1 MKISKIKNNHTTA
14 PETFLVWSNEIGN
27 RLDPF
32 FYRPIFKKLVATI
45 NSTTHKAFSL
55 GNIVEFSFAGD
66 WGEDPISFEP
76 NPDYQLC
83 YVLRNTNFDNK
94 YNLNFNDVAQRYVK
108 NSKVEK
114 LALQKGDILI
124 EKSGGSP
131 IQPVG
136 RVAFI
141 DDLPFDK
148 PVIFSNFLQKI
159 RIAGDSFFP
168 EYVFTFLQAIYHLGY
183 TEFLQ
188 NQTTGIKNLR
198 LDDFF
203 KIKIAELPKNE
214 QKKIAKFAFD
224 TRKDAK
230 EMEERAI
237 KILSSIDDF
246 VLGELGIDMPRGGAE
261 RVFQIW
267 SDEIQTRLDPSYF
280 RPIFKMLDKIFSTT
294 KYNVKTL
301 KNLSTKITSGATP
314 LSGGDAYTDQDIG
327 IPFVRSGNI
336 NPDNEIDFNSLLYV
350 KPEIHNKKLKSSQL
364 KKGDLMIAIV
374 GATIGQVSVY
384 ENDREA
390 NINQAIAL
398 IRLDEQVNPE
408 YAKEFLYSKIG
419 QIQLDR
425 IKRPVARANINLD
438 EVGSLQVIY
447 PSKDKQNEMV
457 GKVRKIRAKATELR
471 QEAESIVI
479 SAQREVAQM
488 ILA

>member
-1 MKISKIKNNHTTA
+1 MRNTRNSKNNNGSASLEIFTTWSDDVLSGGRLDAKYWLPAIRELQKAIQNGKYKSQKLGDFITDIRYGLSTANDYVDFGIPFLRILNLKNDGIDVSDVVYLSEDQKDEIGKAAVHEGDLLISRSGSVGIVVVVPKEAENFAFGSFMIKFCLNEKINKQFIAAWLNSEASRKLIEREKIGAIQGNITIETIKNFDI
-14 PETFLVWSNEIGN
+14 PIPPLSVQNEVV
-27 RLDPF
+27 
-32 FYRPIFKKLVATI
+32 KK
-45 NSTTHKAFSL
+45 
-55 GNIVEFSFAGD
+55 
-66 WGEDPISFEP
+66 
-76 NPDYQLC
+76 
-83 YVLRNTNFDNK
+83 
-94 YNLNFNDVAQRYVK
+94 
-108 NSKVEK
+108 
-114 LALQKGDILI
+114 
-124 EKSGGSP
+124 
-131 IQPVG
+131 IQE
-136 RVAFI
+136 A
-141 DDLPFDK
+141 
-148 PVIFSNFLQKI
+148 
-159 RIAGDSFFP
+159 
-168 EYVFTFLQAIYHLGY
+168 Y
-183 TEFLQ
+183 
-188 NQTTGIKNLR
+188 
-198 LDDFF
+198 
-203 KIKIAELPKNE
+203 E
-214 QKKIAKFAFD
+214 QKKKKQAEIL
-224 TRKDAK
+224 
-230 EMEERAI
+230 

-261 RVFQIW
+261 QVFQIW
-267 SDEIQTRLDPSYF
+267 SDEIHARLDPSYF

-314 LSGGDAYTDQDIG
+314 LSGGDAYTDQDSG

-336 NPDNEIDFNSLLYV
+336 NPDNEIDFSSLLYV

-457 GKVRKIRAKATELR
+457 GKIRKIRAKATELR

>member
-1 MKISKIKNNHTTA
+1 MSNKLISKIFTTWSDDVEKGGRLDAKYWLPAIRELQKAIQNGKYKSQKLGDFITDIRYGLSTANDYVDFGIPFLRILNLKNDGIDVSDVVYLS
-14 PETFLVWSNEIGN
+14 EDQKDEIGKAVVHEGDLLISRSGSVGIVVVVPKEAEN
-27 RLDPF
+27 FAFGSFMIKFCLNEKINKQYISAWLNSEASR
-32 FYRPIFKKLVATI
+32 KLIEREKIGAI
-45 NSTTHKAFSL
+45 R
-55 GNIVEFSFAGD
+55 GNITIET
-66 WGEDPISFEP
+66 IK
-76 NPDYQLC
+76 
-83 YVLRNTNFDNK
+83 NFDIPIPPLSVQNE
-94 YNLNFNDVAQRYVK
+94 VVK
-108 NSKVEK
+108 K
-114 LALQKGDILI
+114 
-124 EKSGGSP
+124 
-131 IQPVG
+131 IQE
-136 RVAFI
+136 A
-141 DDLPFDK
+141 
-148 PVIFSNFLQKI
+148 
-159 RIAGDSFFP
+159 
-168 EYVFTFLQAIYHLGY
+168 Y
-183 TEFLQ
+183 
-188 NQTTGIKNLR
+188 
-198 LDDFF
+198 
-203 KIKIAELPKNE
+203 E
-214 QKKIAKFAFD
+214 QKKKKQAEIL
-224 TRKDAK
+224 
-230 EMEERAI
+230 

-246 VLGELGIDMPRGGAE
+246 VLGELGIDMPRGGVE

-314 LSGGDAYTDQDIG
+314 LSGGDAYTDQDSG

-336 NPDNEIDFNSLLYV
+336 NPDNEIDFSSLLYV

-425 IKRPVARANINLD
+425 IKRPVARANISLD

-457 GKVRKIRAKATELR
+457 GKIRKIRAKATELR

>member
-1 MKISKIKNNHTTA
+1 MRNTRNSKNNNGSASLEVFTTWSDDVLSGGRLDAKYWLPAIRELQKAIQNGKYKSQKLGDFITDIRYGLSTANDYVDFGIPFLRILNLKNDGIDVSDVVYLSEDQKDEIGKAVVHEGDLLISRSGSVGIVVVVPKEAENFAFGSFMIKFCLNEKINKQFIAAWLNSEASRKLIEREKIGAIQGNITIETIKNFDI
-14 PETFLVWSNEIGN
+14 PIPPLSVQNEVV
-27 RLDPF
+27 
-32 FYRPIFKKLVATI
+32 KK
-45 NSTTHKAFSL
+45 
-55 GNIVEFSFAGD
+55 
-66 WGEDPISFEP
+66 
-76 NPDYQLC
+76 
-83 YVLRNTNFDNK
+83 
-94 YNLNFNDVAQRYVK
+94 
-108 NSKVEK
+108 
-114 LALQKGDILI
+114 
-124 EKSGGSP
+124 
-131 IQPVG
+131 IQE
-136 RVAFI
+136 A
-141 DDLPFDK
+141 
-148 PVIFSNFLQKI
+148 
-159 RIAGDSFFP
+159 
-168 EYVFTFLQAIYHLGY
+168 Y
-183 TEFLQ
+183 
-188 NQTTGIKNLR
+188 
-198 LDDFF
+198 
-203 KIKIAELPKNE
+203 E
-214 QKKIAKFAFD
+214 QKKKKQAEIL
-224 TRKDAK
+224 
-230 EMEERAI
+230 

-314 LSGGDAYTDQDIG
+314 LSGGDAYTDQDSG

-350 KPEIHNKKLKSSQL
+350 KQEIHNKKLKSSQL

-457 GKVRKIRAKATELR
+457 SKIRKIRAKATELR

-479 SAQREVAQM
+479 SAQREVEQM